1 MVDAEKA
8 ADQHEKEV
16 ATERPSTEVVMEGL
30 AAAES
35 NDDVALVHREMEFAA
50 AERLIFFSDAV
61 VAIALTLLALDLP
74 VPGGLENV
82 ASMSMSDMFADAG
95 RHLDDYLA
103 FLISFL
109 VIGAHW
115 RLHHRMFRYVR
126 VPTTAIIRL
135 NMYWLLLIVIT
146 PFTTRMLSVGQQ
158 NLLRFGFY
166 AATQTIQFAIFAV
179 IIVLILRGQPIPD
192 DTDLQRLQGGL
203 WQSIAMAFGFAISIP
218 LYLVIGQAAF
228 AVWAAVPITANLVK
242 PFLRGAT
249 QRWPRSFS
257 RRPHTARM
265 CASTLV
271 A

>member
-1 MVDAEKA
+1 MVDAKKTA
-8 ADQHEKEV
+8 GQQDQQGAD
-16 ATERPSTEVVMEGL
+16 ERPSSEVVMEGL

-35 NDDVALVHREMEFAA
+35 DDDVALVHREMEFAA
-50 AERLIFFSDAV
+50 AERLMFFSDAV

-74 VPGGLENV
+74 VPGGIENV
-82 ASMSMSDMFADAG
+82 ASVSISDMLADAG

-115 RLHHRMFRYVR
+115 RLHHRVFRYVR
-126 VPTTAIIRL
+126 VPATAIIRL

-166 AATQTIQFAIFAV
+166 AATQAIQFAIFAV
-179 IIVLILRGQPIPD
+179 IIVLILRGQHIPAGS
-192 DTDLQRLQGGL
+192 DLQRLQGGL
-203 WQSIAMAFGFAISIP
+203 WQTIAMAIGFGISIP
-218 LYLVIGQAAF
+218 LYLLIGQAAF
-228 AVWAAVPITANLVK
+228 AVWAAVPITANLIQ
-242 PFLRGAT
+242 PILRG
-249 QRWPRSFS
+249 R
-257 RRPHTARM
+257 HAR
-265 CASTLV
+265 V

>member
-1 MVDAEKA
+1 MVDSEKA
-8 ADQHEKEV
+8 AGQQEQRV
-16 ATERPSTEVVMEGL
+16 AGERPSSGVVMDGL
-30 AAAES
+30 ATAES
-35 NDDVALVHREMEFAA
+35 DDDVALVHREMEFAA
-50 AERLIFFSDAV
+50 AERLMFFSDAV

-74 VPGGLENV
+74 VPGGTENV
-82 ASMSMSDMFADAG
+82 ASISISDMLADAG

-126 VPTTAIIRL
+126 VPTTAIVRL

-166 AATQTIQFAIFAV
+166 AATEAIQFAIFAV
-179 IIVLILRGQPIPD
+179 IIVLILRGQPIPAHLD
-192 DTDLQRLQGGL
+192 MQRLRGGL
-203 WQSIAMAFGFAISIP
+203 WQSIAMALGFAISIP
-218 LYLVIGQAAF
+218 LYLVIGQVAF
-228 AVWAAVPITANLVK
+228 AVWAAVPITANLIK
-242 PFLRGAT
+242 PFLRGRLAK
-249 QRWPRSFS
+249 
-257 RRPHTARM
+257 
-265 CASTLV
+265 V